1 VTQSEAGRENS
12 YGFAADAFF
21 IVAMVLIL
29 LAALGEAGSAGLPR
43 AISPARSLS
52 SARRR
57 PGWGSPRWR
66 SSTAWSLHGGLM
78 GLSMLLPKGIHAK
91 LQGIAT
97 LIVSFL
103 LLLGCIVTGFL
114 IFTLL
119 LLMVGLL
126 LAPIFGTW
134 PISRST
140 ATSTRPRPRPSCP
153 FLMLL
158 KLGLAI
164 CLVVAHQ
171 RFLQNKGLVLI
182 VLTTLLAQ
190 IVTSFLHGFPP
201 GFLVSITDAIAGL
214 ITVILTAIWS
224 IVFLVLSI
232 ISIYKALRVDRDLS
246 GQT

>member
-1 VTQSEAGRENS
+1 MDSLRTP
-12 YGFAADAFF
+12 FF
-21 IVAMVLIL
+21 IVAMVLIR
-29 LAALGEAGSAGLPR
+29 LAALGEAGSAAFLERQPGS
-43 AISPARSLS
+43 ISQLGASP
-52 SARRR
+52 
-57 PGWGSPRWR
+57 PGWGIPAMALLDGLVLF
-66 SSTAWSLHGGLM
+66 TVGLM

-91 LQGIAT
+91 LQGFAT

-103 LLLGCIVTGFL
+103 LLLGCIMTGFL

-126 LAPIFGTW
+126 LAPIFGTVAYFA
-134 PISRST
+134 IYGHFDTTEAAAVLSV
-140 ATSTRPRPRPSCP
+140 
-153 FLMLL
+153 LMLL

-201 GFLVSITDAIAGL
+201 GFLVSITD
-214 ITVILTAIWS
+214 
-224 IVFLVLSI
+224 
-232 ISIYKALRVDRDLS
+232 
-246 GQT
+246 